1 MEATKY
7 GTDLIKGNY
16 NETYVKKG
24 FGESLVMFQLM
35 AYKGWDVENV
45 DYVGVDLIAIDTKTQ
60 KRYAIQVKL
69 RQFGIDEGET
79 NSNFTF
85 DSEMKLRSFSE
96 KMSATGIR
104 MIPIVAFININRD
117 QSINTIL
124 INLDDLVEM
133 RLEQADNGI
142 TESGS
147 RSKRGYICNT
157 NTKLRELIN
166 DHRVTCYR
174 YVPHFVDNSLDG
186 PEEDK
191 LPIDDEKYNEY
202 KKEKEIKELKKKET
216 RIQKY
221 IKDGTEE
228 SSIIEKDEDSL
239 IQHQT
244 VQKGIFGE
252 WYYMFKELTRGNHPF
267 LIQSIG
273 ADVLSLNSNTN
284 ELSAI
289 SVKTFSKKE
298 EDAYTFELSNEE
310 NLMQF
315 CEKWDIAPSNRK
327 VAFQFLIYR
336 DKEKDG
342 KIIFDSQGIPEKE
355 YYMMYN
361 FEMTLDYLSSV
372 ADYNRT
378 HCYEN
383 VGDYIIDAVSPQKNY
398 NKIGC
403 TINWHKEN
411 LKKLME
417 DKNIDFKLVKFETPL
432 LYSEMKKYLEMENNK
447 IAD

>member
-1 MEATKY
+1 MKITKY

-16 NETYVKKG
+16 NETYIKKG

-35 AYKGWDVENV
+35 TYKGWDVENV
-45 DYVGVDLIAIDTKTQ
+45 DYVGVDLIAIDAKTQ

-69 RQFGIDEGET
+69 RQFGLDEGET

-96 KMSATGIR
+96 KMSAAGAR

-133 RLEQADNGI
+133 RLEQVDNGI
-142 TESGS
+142 TESNS
-147 RSKRGYICNT
+147 RNKKGYICNT
-157 NTKLRELIN
+157 NTKLNELTS

-174 YVPHFVDNSLDG
+174 YIPQFVDNSLDG
-186 PEEDK
+186 PKEDK
-191 LPIDDEKYNEY
+191 LPIEDKKFDAY
-202 KKEKEIKELKKKET
+202 KEEKENTELKKKEN

-221 IKDGTEE
+221 IKDGIEE
-228 SSIIEKDEDSL
+228 SSIGENEEDSF

-267 LIQSIG
+267 LIQTIG
-273 ADVLSLNSNTN
+273 VDVLSLNSNTN

-310 NLMQF
+310 NLKLF
-315 CEKWDIAPSNRK
+315 CEKWDIAPCNRK

-336 DKEKDG
+336 DKIKDG
-342 KIIFDSQGIPEKE
+342 KILFDNQGMPVKE

-372 ADYNRT
+372 ADYNRI

-383 VGDYIIDAVSPQKNY
+383 VGNYIVDAVSPRKNY

-403 TINWHKEN
+403 TINWQGGN
-411 LKKLME
+411 LKALME
-417 DKNIDFKLVKFETPL
+417 DKNIKFELVKFETPL
-432 LYSEMKKYLEMENNK
+432 LYSELKKYLETKNNK
-447 IAD
+447 IVN

>member
-1 MEATKY
+1 MILTKY

-16 NETYVKKG
+16 NETYVKKE

-35 AYKGWDVENV
+35 AYKGWDVENI

-85 DSEMKLRSFSE
+85 DSEMKLRTFSE
-96 KMSATGIR
+96 RMSAIGTR
-104 MIPIVAFININRD
+104 MIPIVAFVNINRD

-124 INLDDLVEM
+124 VNLDDLVEM
-133 RLEQADNGI
+133 RMEQADNGI
-142 TESGS
+142 TQSD
-147 RSKRGYICNT
+147 SKSKKGYICNT
-157 NTKLRELIN
+157 NTKLSELIN

-174 YVPHFVDNSLDG
+174 YVPQFVDNSLDG
-186 PEEDK
+186 PLDEN
-191 LPIDDEKYNEY
+191 LPIVDETYNEF
-202 KKEKEIKELKKKET
+202 KKEKEINEKKKKEK

-228 SSIIEKDEDSL
+228 NNIIEKNEDSL
-239 IQHQT
+239 IKHQT

-298 EDAYTFELSNEE
+298 NDAYTFELSNEE
-310 NLMQF
+310 NLKLF
-315 CEKWDIAPSNRK
+315 CEKWGIAPCNRK

-336 DKEKDG
+336 DKIKDG
-342 KIIFDSQGIPEKE
+342 KILFDNQGVPVKE

-361 FEMTLDYLSSV
+361 FEMTLDYLTSV
-372 ADYNRT
+372 ADYNRI

-383 VGDYIIDAVSPQKNY
+383 VGNYIIDAVSPKKNY

-403 TINWHKEN
+403 TINWHEEN
-411 LKKLME
+411 LKVLME
-417 DKNIDFKLVKFETPL
+417 DENIVFELVKFETPL
-432 LYSEMKKYLEMENNK
+432 SYSEMKNQLKNK
-447 IAD
+447 KISD